1 MRLPR
6 PRCALTDDKE
16 SHMSDDLPRGLP
28 DWLGA
33 DDLVGLLGVTEKQ
46 GVLILDGDSAIRT
59 ADLPDRLALL
69 RREGRLP

>member
-1 MRLPR
+1 
-6 PRCALTDDKE
+6 
-16 SHMSDDLPRGLP
+16 LP

-33 DDLVGLLGVTEKQ
+33 DDLIDVLDITKRQVA
-46 GVLILDGDSAIRT
+46 LILDGASAIRT